1 MPLNER
7 ITEYEDWKDNMSA
20 SLISFR
26 QKIENLEKIY
36 KNIEKRLKNAEEVI
50 EQIQEDSNP
59 TYLYNIKKAYFNQ
72 KES

>member
-1 MPLNER
+1 MPINER

-26 QKIENLEKIY
+26 QRIENL
-36 KNIEKRLKNAEEVI
+36 EKRLKNAEEVI

-72 KES
+72 EES

>member
-7 ITEYEDWKDNMSA
+7 ITEYQDWKDNMSA

-26 QKIENLEKIY
+26 QRIENL
-36 KNIEKRLKNAEEVI
+36 EKRLKNAEEVI

-72 KES
+72 EES

>member
-26 QKIENLEKIY
+26 QRIENL
-36 KNIEKRLKNAEEVI
+36 EKRLKNAEEVI

>member
-7 ITEYEDWKDNMSA
+7 ITEYQDWKDNMSA
-20 SLISFR
+20 SLLSFR
-26 QKIENLEKIY
+26 QRIENL
-36 KNIEKRLKNAEEVI
+36 EKRLKNAEEVI

-72 KES
+72 EES

>member
-26 QKIENLEKIY
+26 QRIENL
-36 KNIEKRLKNAEEVI
+36 EKRLKNAEEVI

-72 KES
+72 EES

>member
-7 ITEYEDWKDNMSA
+7 ITEYQDWKDNMSA
-20 SLISFR
+20 SLLSFR
-26 QKIENLEKIY
+26 QRIE
-36 KNIEKRLKNAEEVI
+36 NIEKRLKNAEEVI

-72 KES
+72 EES